1 MKRKKGSYIT
11 LKRYS
16 LAGDGGS
23 CPQSQQF
30 CVCVCVCLSAL
41 HMGVCKGGWELRQE
55 DKFDAS
61 LGHIMSSS

>member
-1 MKRKKGSYIT
+1 MKRKKGNYIT

-23 CPQSQQF
+23 CLQSQQF
-30 CVCVCVCLSAL
+30 CVCVCLSAP
-41 HMGVCKGGWELRQE
+41 HMGVCEGGWELRQE
-55 DKFDAS
+55 GKLDVS